1 MSLPPGYFNDENG
14 FVGKTITKVN
24 WSNDSII
31 LMFSDGSY
39 TQLYAS
45 SGCECCEPTIE
56 FGNPV
61 DHELL
66 MAGLISRR
74 EYDVILEKRRVA
86 LEEQQRETY
95 ERLKAKFEG
104 AKSKGTDT

>member
-1 MSLPPGYFNDENG
+1 MNLPPGYFNDENG

-31 LMFSDGSY
+31 LVFSDGSY

-45 SGCECCEPTIE
+45 TGCDCCDPTME
-56 FGNPV
+56 FGRPT

-66 MAGLISRR
+66 MAGLISRG
-74 EYDVILEKRRVA
+74 EYNAILEKSRLA
-86 LEEQQRETY
+86 KEEQERETY
-95 ERLKAKFEG
+95 ERLRVKFE
-104 AKSKGTDT
+104 KPNP